1 MPGVLRSRVMRLDV
15 RHKLIILSTLAVLVV
30 SLGFAWIN
38 LSLANRAIE
47 EDLRTR
53 AII

>member
-1 MPGVLRSRVMRLDV
+1 MRFMPLGV
-15 RHKLIILSTLAVLVV
+15 RHKLIILSTLAILVV

-38 LSLANRAIE
+38 LFLANRAIE